1 MTLISSRIH
10 TIIGL
15 VVGVALLAAPWLF
28 AFADEGG
35 AAVMV
40 PLVLGAFILL
50 SELTTTSPLSP
61 VKLVPMNIHIMV
73 DILTGIILAAS
84 PWLFNFYTLEPNAWL
99 PHLIVGIVI
108 IGYAVLTRT
117 ADARVR
123 I

>member
-1 MTLISSRIH
+1 
-10 TIIGL
+10 
-15 VVGVALLAAPWLF
+15 
-28 AFADEGG
+28 
-35 AAVMV
+35 MV

>member
-1 MTLISSRIH
+1 MTLISPRIH